1 MRTKLMIAT
10 AAVATLLAGAA
21 FAQSDT
27 AVNPSAL
34 PAGVATGNA
43 VDGPKPATGAD
54 ITAPIGSDAT
64 VAPAAGAPAESVS
77 AASVGGTDLVS
88 SGPVPD
94 TRANR
99 AKYGQPMSNAGRMT
113 KPAGN

>member
-54 ITAPIGSDAT
+54 AISPTGKAVKPS
-64 VAPAAGAPAESVS
+64 PP
-77 AASVGGTDLVS
+77 GTFF
-88 SGPVPD
+88 
-94 TRANR
+94 
-99 AKYGQPMSNAGRMT
+99 
-113 KPAGN
+113 